1 MVLIGQVRL
10 FHQVSLKICADAMSS
25 GVLHEYEKDC
35 KLPPDK
41 RYIHCVIMLGD
52 VKIAVTMLPRIVKH
66 IHTCRF
72 LAIDF
77 TFKRI
82 EGETNEWE
90 VASNLDRHH
99 MRMLISLCMSL

>member
-1 MVLIGQVRL
+1 
-10 FHQVSLKICADAMSS
+10 MSS